1 MGDERVCDVENGHDV
16 VFTVCEDSESSD
28 AIGNHPYLCVYLH
41 DSQQRPHPARPRIMR
56 AMQRLRDEFGGTCDF
71 ARACVTKS
79 NLGVVVCAGKVLLL
93 DGIKDNC
100 VKGGILMDT
109 VARDDLDTLLDVVR
123 HPLFESLVRVLIE
136 DDVLQPHHQDAYENE
151 TLAALYANNLVITMP
166 PPL

>member
-1 MGDERVCDVENGHDV
+1 MTSATIRTCASTCTTANGDRIRRDRASCAPCNDCATN
-16 VFTVCEDSESSD
+16 SSVR
-28 AIGNHPYLCVYLH
+28 AAL
-41 DSQQRPHPARPRIMR
+41 RAR
-56 AMQRLRDEFGGTCDF
+56 
-71 ARACVTKS
+71 VTKS

-93 DGIKDNC
+93 DGVKDNC
-100 VKGGILMDT
+100 VEGGILMDT

-136 DDVLQPHHQDAYENE
+136 DDVLQPHHEDAYEDE